1 MQDPQA
7 GQSERLRKA
16 SSAEAGGE
24 TGNYLIDATFPGP
37 SGHYEGVT
45 LALSTPGVPRIA
57 RSGGSMKLLVKFDL
71 LLIALMGIALAGL
84 SVVARSFLIDNAK
97 SQVVQQA
104 ALMMES
110 ASSTR
115 QYTTE
120 ELKPLLQ
127 KTVAHQMKF
136 LPQTVPAYGATV
148 TFARLRKKFPE
159 YTYKEATL
167 NPTNLVDRAVDWESD
182 VIQQFRNH
190 PDQKELIGERMT
202 PSGPS
207 LYLAHPIT
215 VQQSCLECHSVPAA
229 APRSMVGKYGSNNG
243 FGWNLHDVVAA
254 QIVSVPTEVPM
265 QIAKKAYG
273 TLMWSIAATF
283 AAILIAINLVVY
295 FLVIVPVQK
304 LSSVAHQVSLGQLEE
319 AEIPVRGSDEISEL
333 TAAFNRLFVSLS
345 KALKMIN

>member
-1 MQDPQA
+1 MQDPRA
-7 GQSERLRKA
+7 GQSEGPRKA
-16 SSAEAGGE
+16 SPADSGGRTGASLIGTTYAGRG
-24 TGNYLIDATFPGP
+24 A
-37 SGHYEGVT
+37 HYDGVT
-45 LALSTPGVPRIA
+45 LTLFAPGAPRLA

-71 LLIALMGIALAGL
+71 LLIALMGIALFGL
-84 SVVARSFLIDNAK
+84 SVVARSFLVDNAK
-97 SQVVQQA
+97 AQVVQQA

-159 YTYKEATL
+159 YTYKEAAL

-182 VIQQFRNH
+182 VIEQFRNH

-229 APRSMVGKYGSNNG
+229 APRSMTEKYGSNNG
-243 FGWNLHDVVAA
+243 FGWNLNDVVAA

-265 QIAKKAYG
+265 QIARKAYSS
-273 TLMWSIAATF
+273 LMWSIAATF
-283 AAILIAINLVVY
+283 AAILVAINLVVY

-319 AEIPVRGSDEISEL
+319 AEIPVRGSDEISE
-333 TAAFNRLFVSLS
+333 
-345 KALKMIN
+345 